1 MTQNINLKELE
12 KKAFRSTFQDGLWN
26 IFLGIILMAMAVNTL
41 LSRIGV
47 SGLETMAVFISLEV
61 VAIIVL
67 FVGKR
72 RITVPRIGHVKFSSK
87 RRAKLTKVRLVLALS
102 VIAGLVVFFVAA
114 AMRGNASG
122 IMSPGILFPLG
133 WMANALIVF
142 GLMAHFMDFPR
153 LYIIGVLYAITL
165 PIDRALYEFA
175 GIKITYIVFGIPA
188 AIILVMGFVL
198 LSLFLRDNPLLE
210 EVVEP

>member
-1 MTQNINLKELE
+1 MTEAINLKELE
-12 KKAFRSTFQDGLWN
+12 KKAFRSTFQDGLWD

-47 SGLETMAVFISLEV
+47 SELETMAVFIGLEV

-67 FVGKR
+67 IAGKK
-72 RITVPRIGHVKFSSK
+72 RITVPRIGHVKFSPK

-102 VIAGLVVFFVAA
+102 VIVGLVAFVAA
-114 AMRGNASG
+114 TAMRGNPSA

-133 WMANALIVF
+133 WMVNALIVF

-153 LYIIGVLYAITL
+153 LYIIGILYAITL
-165 PIDRALYEFA
+165 PIDSALHELA

-188 AIILVMGFVL
+188 AIILVMGFVI
-198 LSLFLRDNPLLE
+198 LSRFLRDHPLPAE
-210 EVVEP
+210 EVEP